1 MRSVTLYVLGLGVFS
16 SFSIALATF
25 FFSREVVTGEMI
37 YWFFLGGLIGGL
49 PSAFIGYLLDDK
61 ARNRK
66 ARSAEAEKAPA
77 AEVPEA
83 PAPKPADAPAVATP
97 PTKRE
102 FRRYAPWI
110 SFAILLSA
118 IAGTIFLIDHYS
130 PGNRLDRAMK
140 PFVDANIELLVAY
153 GGRLDGPYRQG
164 EEEDLIAAYDF
175 IRHQG
180 LLAARDELGEQEYG
194 SSSSSEHPMI
204 VCSLRAQ
211 RRILD
216 EFKRR
221 CPGEASQNLA
231 KCLSQIPEKRVGKW
245 NRSTVIKTS
254 YELAA
259 GAERAKAYRHG
270 ELNVFSVYDLQ
281 ILKPTAVEL
290 QAVMEGE
297 ITQSSSQGL
306 GIGSARYGLKG
317 MDYFQFYRPTSF
329 PQMQKVLDQHLSPAV
344 RQKIAAE
351 QRNRKLEPLIDP

>member
-1 MRSVTLYVLGLGVFS
+1 MRSVTLYVLGLGVFG

-194 SSSSSEHPMI
+194 
-204 VCSLRAQ
+204 
-211 RRILD
+211 
-216 EFKRR
+216 
-221 CPGEASQNLA
+221 
-231 KCLSQIPEKRVGKW
+231 
-245 NRSTVIKTS
+245 
-254 YELAA
+254 
-259 GAERAKAYRHG
+259 
-270 ELNVFSVYDLQ
+270 
-281 ILKPTAVEL
+281 
-290 QAVMEGE
+290 
-297 ITQSSSQGL
+297 
-306 GIGSARYGLKG
+306 
-317 MDYFQFYRPTSF
+317 
-329 PQMQKVLDQHLSPAV
+329 
-344 RQKIAAE
+344 
-351 QRNRKLEPLIDP
+351 